1 MNTVFSS
8 IDLLNFATRILLK
21 AGLSKAKAFA
31 TAETLLEAD
40 LLGHRTHGL
49 ALLEAYANEVKNGG
63 MTRHGQPHIINKK
76 RAVEVWDG
84 QYLPG
89 IWLVRKAIDRAI
101 RKVRTQGIST
111 IIIQKSHHI
120 GCLAAFMEAVTRQ
133 NLMMILSCS
142 DPRNKTVAPYGST
155 TGVYSPNPLAVGIP
169 TSGQPIIMDVSMS
182 TTANAVIAQK
192 KQRGEKLPH
201 AWLLDAEGQPTNDP
215 ETFFK
220 TPASTILPLGGMDVG
235 YKGFGLGI
243 MVEALTNALG
253 GFGRAQHPTNWG
265 ASVFLQIIDPSV
277 YGSAQPFL
285 SEMDFL
291 KVACLHSEPIDVN
304 NPVRMPGQKGLAL
317 KAAQLQNGVALS
329 ENIVESLERLG
340 KEHKSVLHL
349 FR

>member
-8 IDLLNFATRILLK
+8 IALLNFATRILIK
-21 AGLSKAKAFA
+21 AGLPKAKAFA

-40 LLGHRTHGL
+40 LIGHRTHGL
-49 ALLEAYANEVKNGG
+49 ALLEAYIHEVKNGG
-63 MTRHGQPHIINKK
+63 MTRYGQPHIINKK
-76 RAVEVWDG
+76 GAVEVWDG

-89 IWLVRKAIDRAI
+89 IWLVRKAIDRAT
-101 RKVRTQGIST
+101 RKVKTQGIYT

-120 GCLAAFMEAVTRQ
+120 ACLAAFMEVVTRQ

-155 TGVYSPNPLAVGIP
+155 TGIYSPNPLAVGIP
-169 TSGQPIIMDVSMS
+169 TSEQPIIVDVSMS

-192 KQRGEKLPH
+192 QQRGEKLPH
-201 AWLLDAEGQPTNDP
+201 AWLLDPKGKPTKDP

-243 MVEALTNALG
+243 MVEALTNGLG

-277 YGSAQPFL
+277 YGTAQPFL
-285 SEMDFL
+285 SEMNFF
-291 KVACLHSEPIDVN
+291 KEACLHSEPINVN
-304 NPVRMPGQKGLAL
+304 NPVRLPGQKGLAL
-317 KAAQLQNGVALS
+317 KAAQLQNGVELS
-329 ENIVESLERLG
+329 ENIVDSLERLG
-340 KEHKSVLHL
+340 KEHKIAL
-349 FR
+349 